1 MIFFYK
7 HFLICNPKLFI
18 NQAIKVTKM
27 TFDFFDFWMFLLLF
41 VVHNCRNEEIYI
53 TKSDCFYKK
62 KFHL

>member
-1 MIFFYK
+1 
-7 HFLICNPKLFI
+7 
-18 NQAIKVTKM
+18 M

-62 KFHL
+62 KSFVIQNFVLIKQ